1 MNLCGRLDL
10 STLIRP
16 FFSSFL
22 RDSPMKYSGWFV
34 ACDIVLTVLFPFLIA
49 SVRVI
54 SISFSSNVA
63 LRDFSMGDSI
73 L

>member
-1 MNLCGRLDL
+1 
-10 STLIRP
+10 
-16 FFSSFL
+16 
-22 RDSPMKYSGWFV
+22 MKYSGWFV

-54 SISFSSNVA
+54 SISFSSSVA